1 MGVRGI
7 LLQPA
12 PFLSL
17 KFSCYVLKKLI
28 AFAVTKL
35 FMMRILFCI
44 SLAFLSLFGS
54 TAEATVEPCPL
65 VTERAIL
72 GVWEAVYTA
81 DTVRVFRLELNEK
94 GPSLLSQ
101 GLPFRKTFVSVL
113 KEKTISDGKINLL
126 FKNQLKP
133 VRTIVKGKEYTTKGE
148 EAIIGTGRVC
158 ESSESKGV
166 GNGALDVTLVME
178 PDSPEPRK
186 WELRF
191 IKVEG
196 RELTDWL
203 REMSDLAKDAAK
215 QFKAEASSPSSDLM
229 ANRVADLVD
238 SVIQKDHEQEAFTKL
253 EALGMESVPYIVSH
267 LSDSRRLPIQAI
279 SLINKSVNA
288 FEGLRHY
295 GPEVVHDALAA
306 ILNQITG
313 QSFEFVYNG
322 ASSEQRQKNTRA
334 WEAWCMQSFPQKATV
349 CSGSANKLLK

>member
-1 MGVRGI
+1 
-7 LLQPA
+7 
-12 PFLSL
+12 
-17 KFSCYVLKKLI
+17 
-28 AFAVTKL
+28 
-35 FMMRILFCI
+35 MRILFCI

-65 VTERAIL
+65 VTERSIL

-101 GLPFRKTFVSVL
+101 GLPFRKTFVSAL
-113 KEKTISDGKINLL
+113 KEKTIADGKINLL

-148 EAIIGTGRVC
+148 ELIIGTGRVC
-158 ESSESKGV
+158 ESKGV
-166 GNGALDVTLVME
+166 GSGALDVTLLME
-178 PDSPEPRK
+178 PDSPDPKK

-191 IKVEG
+191 IRSEG

-215 QFKAEASSPSSDLM
+215 KFRAEASSSSSDLM

-238 SVIQKDHEQEAFTKL
+238 SVLQKDHEQEAFTKL
-253 EALGMESVPYIVSH
+253 EALGMEGVPYLVSH
-267 LSDSRRLPIQAI
+267 LSDYRRLPIQAI
-279 SLINKSVNA
+279 SLSNKSVNA

-306 ILNQITG
+306 ILNQISG

-334 WEAWCMQSFPQKATV
+334 WEVWCMQSFPQKATV